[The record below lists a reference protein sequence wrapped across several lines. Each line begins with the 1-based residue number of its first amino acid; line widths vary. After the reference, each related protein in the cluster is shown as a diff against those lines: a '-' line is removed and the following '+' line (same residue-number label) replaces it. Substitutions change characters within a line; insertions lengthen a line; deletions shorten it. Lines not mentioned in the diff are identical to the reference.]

1 MKETELLFDLL
12 KKGVSPVQAVR
23 ACKERLESAGFLELP
38 YDEPW
43 KLQKNGRYY
52 VNHHDTTLFAFTVGE
67 GWQETKTPQIR
78 MAAAHTDF
86 PCLRIKPSADVT
98 ACRLRAGECGSIRGR
113 DLKYLAGSSARYCRP
128 CGSAHTGRVCP
139 EDCGVCI
146 GKKSSDHSES
156 GDPHEPRG
164 QQGCGT
170 EPPDGYA
177 AGLCVAAGG
186 GEKKRIISLRFWQ
199 TSCLWK
205 RLTFWIL
212 N

>member
-52 VNHHDTTLFAFTVGE
+52 LNHHDTTLFAFTVGE

-86 PCLRIKPSADVT
+86 REFQRWMFQRFS
-98 ACRLRAGECGSIRGR
+98 
-113 DLKYLAGSSARYCRP
+113 
-128 CGSAHTGRVCP
+128 
-139 EDCGVCI
+139 
-146 GKKSSDHSES
+146 SSDRPASGHEFRLFPARDSEGRETRRETAS
-156 GDPHEPRG
+156 CPGKCCR
-164 QQGCGT
+164 
-170 EPPDGYA
+170 
-177 AGLCVAAGG
+177 
-186 GEKKRIISLRFWQ
+186 
-199 TSCLWK
+199 TSDD
-205 RLTFWIL
+205 
-212 N
+212 

>member
-1 MKETELLFDLL
+1 MLFR
-12 KKGVSPVQAVR
+12 SVR

-98 ACRLRAGECGSIRGR
+98 ACGYAQVNVEVYGGAILNTWL
-113 DLKYLAGSSARYCRP
+113 DRP
-128 CGSAHTGRVCP
+128 LGIAGRVAVRTQDAFAP
-139 EDCGVCI
+139 KIVEFVSEKNLLTI
-146 GKKSSDHSES
+146 PNLAIRSEERRVGKECRSRWSPYH
-156 GDPHEPRG
+156 
-164 QQGCGT
+164 
-170 EPPDGYA
+170 
-177 AGLCVAAGG
+177 
-186 GEKKRIISLRFWQ
+186 
-199 TSCLWK
+199 
-205 RLTFWIL
+205 
-212 N
+212 

>member
-98 ACRLRAGECGSIRGR
+98 ACGYAQVNVEVYGGAILNTWL
-113 DLKYLAGSSARYCRP
+113 DRP
-128 CGSAHTGRVCP
+128 LGIAGRVAVRTQDAFAP
-139 EDCGVCI
+139 
-146 GKKSSDHSES
+146 KSSDHSES
-156 GDPHEPRG
+156 GDPHEPRD
-164 QQGCGT
+164 QQGCGA

-177 AGLCVAAGG
+177 AGLCAAAGG
-186 GEKKRIISLRFWQ
+186 GEKGGLLPYIPGRRAVCGEDRHSGF
-199 TSCLWK
+199 
-205 RLTFWIL
+205 
-212 N
+212 

>member
-86 PCLRIKPSADVT
+86 PCLRI
-98 ACRLRAGECGSIRGR
+98 
-113 DLKYLAGSSARYCRP
+113 
-128 CGSAHTGRVCP
+128 
-139 EDCGVCI
+139 
-146 GKKSSDHSES
+146 
-156 GDPHEPRG
+156 
-164 QQGCGT
+164 
-170 EPPDGYA
+170 
-177 AGLCVAAGG
+177 
-186 GEKKRIISLRFWQ
+186 
-199 TSCLWK
+199 
-205 RLTFWIL
+205 
-212 N
+212 